1 MIKFNLSCRCGK
13 SFESWFA
20 SSKEFNSLSKK
31 KLVRCINC
39 NSSSVKK
46 SIMSPNLATKSN
58 KKLDSQSA
66 TKKIKKELLK
76 FRKYIEKNCENVG
89 DNFAQEARNI
99 HYDNKKSKGI
109 YGRATTEETAEL
121 QEEGIEVSTLP
132 WVSKSEN

>member
-1 MIKFNLSCRCGK
+1 MIKFNLSCKCGK

-58 KKLDSQSA
+58 KKLDYQTT
-66 TKKIKKELLK
+66 TK
-76 FRKYIEKNCENVG
+76 
-89 DNFAQEARNI
+89 
-99 HYDNKKSKGI
+99 S
-109 YGRATTEETAEL
+109 
-121 QEEGIEVSTLP
+121 
-132 WVSKSEN
+132 W